1 MIIIS
6 FWATFNILF
15 RLLRLQYIKE
25 DPFGPSVTAIE
36 VNYSNLD
43 RTAPCRVVVAFFAP
57 VQPTHTLCVI
67 AAGFLPIDS
76 GAAKKKIDAY
86 CVITTYRGT
95 IYHESF
101 KNSKRA
107 ANYLDAVEKAYSF
120 YG

>member
-57 VQPTHTLCVI
+57 VQPTHTSSFSFPAGSITGLI
-67 AAGFLPIDS
+67 ASICCSSRD
-76 GAAKKKIDAY
+76 
-86 CVITTYRGT
+86 TTPAF
-95 IYHESF
+95 IL
-101 KNSKRA
+101 
-107 ANYLDAVEKAYSF
+107 ANTSA
-120 YG
+120 